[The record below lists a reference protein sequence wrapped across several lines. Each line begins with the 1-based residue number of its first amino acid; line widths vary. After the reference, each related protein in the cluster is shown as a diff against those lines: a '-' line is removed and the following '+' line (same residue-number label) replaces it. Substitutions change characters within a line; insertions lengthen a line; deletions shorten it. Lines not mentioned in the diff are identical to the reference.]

1 MDTNGILK
9 KDLKIKKNYQMKY
22 INKIKNFIQKRYY
35 DTDFWFYAV
44 SLGVLTL
51 WYLCYL
57 YSNLSL

>member
-1 MDTNGILK
+1 
-9 KDLKIKKNYQMKY
+9 MKY

-35 DTDFWFYAV
+35 DADFWFHIV
-44 SLGVLTL
+44 SIGVLTL